1 MAIIQRMTGQERR
14 QAIIDAAI
22 RLFSEKGFRGTTTR
36 ELAAAVGV
44 TEPVLYQHFE
54 TKRELYSAILESRLQ
69 YTVEGFEAEMRPLAD
84 GEDDVRFFSELAR
97 VIVEW
102 YTKDTSLTRLLL
114 FSGLEGYELADLFFD
129 RNKDQFFGLVAGY
142 IEKRMK
148 VGVFREM
155 NPGLA
160 ARAFAGM
167 VGSYGMDTAVFPKAL
182 PPEPPSEVIATM
194 VDIFLAGLRR

>member
-1 MAIIQRMTGQERR
+1 MTGQERR

-54 TKRELYSAILESRLQ
+54 TKRELFSAILESRLQ
-69 YTVEGFEAEMRPLAD
+69 YTVEAFEEEMRPMAE
-84 GEDDVRFFSELAR
+84 GEDDRRFFQELAR
-97 VIVEW
+97 VIVDW

-129 RNKDQFFGLVAGY
+129 RNKDQFFGLITGY
-142 IEKRMK
+142 LEKRMK
-148 VGVFREM
+148 AGAFREM
-155 NPGLA
+155 HPGLA

-167 VGSYGMDTAVFPKAL
+167 VGSYGMDAAVFPKAL
-182 PPEPPSEVIATM
+182 PPEPRAEVMETM
-194 VDIFLAGLRR
+194 VDIFLAGLRKQ